1 MAACTSWAAA
11 SMSRARLNCSVM
23 DVPPCALEDV
33 MLSSPAIVENC
44 FSSGVA
50 TAAAIVA
57 GLAPGSPALTLMVGK
72 STFGRSLT
80 GSSR

>member
-1 MAACTSWAAA
+1 
-11 SMSRARLNCSVM
+11 MSPERANCRVI
-23 DVPPCALEDV
+23 DVPPWVLEDV
-33 MLSSPAIVENC
+33 IASSPAIVENC

-50 TAAAIVA
+50 TAAAIVS
-57 GLAPGSPALTLMVGK
+57 GFAPGSPAPTLMVGK